1 MTISES
7 FTAPK
12 PALKPGAGALLLEY
26 ALKALLLAGLCELVL
41 YRLVSR
47 LGMHL
52 SKVAREY
59 VVVEYFL
66 RGASSIGFAL
76 LNFSAILVFLVL
88 GVFLF
93 YKMNGWLARPLDR
106 GVILMTSAILALTV
120 VFLLFPPGIPGSIAF
135 NVLTIVLVWTLVIQY
150 CLTQMSPLARAMI
163 ICYGLGVSGWLYY
176 QISTTTFG
184 WLGMPAAPPLVHEI
198 SRAGEALMVVAT
210 GLVFAVYSG
219 FTLRTSNRRQRKRAI
234 QYAVTWAVL
243 FLGLLVVDGVMEG
256 IDPALAS
263 QVRQAGQGIGW
274 IFQMGMGYTFFL
286 PFAFYMAGLLFW
298 SYAVIK
304 QLTMGRRAGYGL
316 ALMFIAGYAL
326 QLSHLTM
333 FVVAG
338 LLLVVNDGR
347 VEARESTGQAYPLGV
362 PPRSTA
368 EASGVS

>member
-1 MTISES
+1 MAES
-7 FTAPK
+7 FPAPK
-12 PALKPGAGALLLEY
+12 PATKSPAGALLLEY
-26 ALKALLLAGLCELVL
+26 ALKALLVAGLCELVL

-59 VVVEYFL
+59 VAVEYFL

-88 GVFLF
+88 GLFLF

-106 GVILMTSAILALTV
+106 MVILVTSAILGLTV
-120 VFLLFPPGIPGSIAF
+120 VFLLFPPAMLGSIAF
-135 NVLTIVLVWTLVIQY
+135 NTLTIVLVWTLVIQY
-150 CLTQMSPLARAMI
+150 CLAHPAPLSRAMI

-184 WLGMPAAPPLVHEI
+184 WLGIPTSPPLVHEI

-219 FTLRTSNRRQRKRAI
+219 FTFRTNNRRQRKRAI
-234 QYAVTWAVL
+234 QYALTWAVL
-243 FLGLLVVDGVMEG
+243 FLALLVMDGVMEG
-256 IDPALAS
+256 VNPAMAS
-263 QVRQAGQGIGW
+263 QIRQAGQGIGW

-286 PFAFYMAGLLFW
+286 PFAFYAAGLLLW

-304 QLTMGRRAGYGL
+304 QITMGRRAGYGL

-347 VEARESTGQAYPLGV
+347 VEARESTAQAYPIGV
-362 PPRSTA
+362 SSHPTA